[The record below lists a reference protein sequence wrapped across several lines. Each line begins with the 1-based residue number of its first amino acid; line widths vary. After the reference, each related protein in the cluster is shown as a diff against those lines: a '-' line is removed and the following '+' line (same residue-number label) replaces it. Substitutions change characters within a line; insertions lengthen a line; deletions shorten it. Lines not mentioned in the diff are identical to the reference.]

1 MSQHAPQA
9 APSDAG
15 QRPAERSWFQL
26 PPVSWV
32 IGFAMFWYHFIVGD
46 DWTLAA
52 SAGVGLAV
60 TALLHARGIDV
71 WWLVPAMVI
80 VIVALDLRRAS
91 RRVR

>member
-9 APSDAG
+9 AADAG
-15 QRPAERSWFQL
+15 QRTAERSWLQL

-32 IGFAMFWYHFIVGD
+32 IGFAMFWYRFIVGD

-52 SAGVGLAV
+52 SAGIGLAV
-60 TALLHARGIDV
+60 TALLHARGVDV

-80 VIVALDLRRAS
+80 VIIGLDLGRAS
-91 RRVR
+91 RRHG